1 MSAADVETLLADL
14 TEPQRQAATH
24 VDGPLL
30 IIAGAGSGKTRVLT
44 RRVAYLINQGIPP
57 PSILAITFTNKAA
70 GEMKHRVGHV
80 LGRPLH
86 DFGKLDQRWPTIC
99 TFHSL
104 CLRILRHYA
113 ARIGLPS
120 NFTIYDSADQ
130 TRVIKDALKML
141 DMSTTNFAP
150 ASVHG
155 AISNAKNQLLSAEA
169 YARQSNDFY
178 QRQIARIYTK
188 YQQLLNQ
195 NNALDFDDLLLR
207 TTDVYRQFPD
217 VLAELQERFQ
227 YVMIDEYQDTN
238 HAQYVLAHALAMK
251 HRNMCVV
258 GDPDQCLPAGT
269 PIQTRNGER
278 PIEQIAEGDAVNSA
292 IGWGKASSMNVSR
305 VMANPYTGKLVRI
318 RTRDGHELRATPNHL
333 CFAKLRVDSSLHYT
347 YLMWKRG
354 VGYRI
359 GTTRGVRTSKDG
371 ELCSG
376 LQVRANQEVADAIWI
391 LHASA
396 SAAECLFFEHFY
408 SVRYGIPTMVIFV
421 RGRRMEMTQDWI
433 DRLYRDVDTAGAAER
448 LMEDRFLDR
457 RYPHHRP
464 GGVTRSKGGVK
475 DAAWTGRH
483 VLFTVFG
490 GPRPYTVRPW
500 HEHRIQLVT
509 TDPHLR
515 ESAVGRFNVRDGA
528 RGTWRIETSRRDYDD
543 GVALAR
549 DVKSLHE
556 DMELISRARLTPDK
570 SFQFMPASHIHVGMI
585 VPVVVEGGIGE
596 SVVALVTWE
605 DYEGAVYDLSV
616 PETRNYVAGGIV
628 VHNSIYGW
636 RGADIQ
642 NILDFEKDYPD
653 ATVVRLEQNYRSTK
667 TILAIASKLIANNTQ
682 RKDKT
687 LWTDNADG
695 ERAMV
700 AICQDEYDEAQL
712 VARELQ
718 HLHDQDGHAWNEMA
732 IFYRMNALSR
742 VMEDALR
749 RANVPYQI
757 ARGVEFYNR
766 KEIKDVLAYL
776 RVVANP
782 FDEVSLTRIVNVP
795 TRGLGDQ
802 SIKQLQTFA
811 VGNGQTLWQ
820 ALERV
825 SEVTGVSARAANSAK
840 QFVELVNQWRD
851 LAGGNARTN
860 DIFAAK
866 KGPVQTV
873 MEEVFR
879 RSGMEAALRKAHA
892 GEEKGEGAIENVEQL
907 ISSAAEYDAGNPE
920 GTLDEYL
927 SMISLVSDTD
937 HLKDAGGAVT
947 LMTLHAAKG
956 LEFPVV
962 AMIGME
968 EGVLPHS
975 RSRGNPSELEE
986 ERRLCF
992 VGITRAQ
999 QRLIMTKAAY
1009 RTIRGLRERTVT
1021 SPFLSEMPPEA
1032 MEITD
1037 RTGMA
1042 YEFRSTPTENSGRRF
1057 QRGQLVRH
1065 PTFGLGRIADVNDM
1079 GPQTRAIVE
1088 FNAAG
1093 RKTLILEHARLEAVG

>member
-1 MSAADVETLLADL
+1 MPAIDVEKLLEDL
-14 TEPQRQAATH
+14 TPPQRQAATH

-30 IIAGAGSGKTRVLT
+30 IVAGAGSGKTRVIT
-44 RRVAYLINQGIPP
+44 RRVAYLVHQGIVPA
-57 PSILAITFTNKAA
+57 SILAITFTNKAA
-70 GEMKHRVGHV
+70 GEMKHRVGQV

-113 ARIGLPS
+113 DRIGLPA

-130 TRVIKDALKML
+130 TRLIKDALKLL
-141 DMSTTNFAP
+141 DMSSTNFAP

-155 AISNAKNQLLSAEA
+155 AISNAKNQLLSPDAYSRQA
-169 YARQSNDFY
+169 NDFYARQV
-178 QRQIARIYTK
+178 ARIYTK
-188 YQQLLNQ
+188 YQQLLTQ

-207 TTDVYRQFPD
+207 TTDVYRQHPD

-227 YVMIDEYQDTN
+227 YIMIDEYQDTN
-238 HAQYVLAHALAMK
+238 HAQYVLAHALALK

-258 GDPDQCLPAGT
+258 GDPDQCLPPGT
-269 PIQTRNGER
+269 PIRTPGGER
-278 PIEQIAEGDAVNSA
+278 PIEQIAAGDLVDSA
-292 IGWGKASSMNVSR
+292 IGWGKSSPMKVGR
-305 VMANPYTGKLVRI
+305 AMVNPYKGKLVRI
-318 RTRDGHELRATPNHL
+318 RTTDGDELLATPNHL
-333 CFAKLRVDSSLHYT
+333 CFARLRVEASLNYT
-347 YLMWKRG
+347 CLMWKRG
-354 VGYRI
+354 VGYCI
-359 GTTRGVRTSKDG
+359 GTTRGVRASKDG

-391 LHASA
+391 LHASE
-396 SAAECLFFEHFY
+396 SPAECRFYEHFY
-408 SVRYGIPTMVIFV
+408 SVSYGIPTMVFFV
-421 RGRRMEMTQDWI
+421 RGRRMEMTQDWV
-433 DRLYRDVDTAGAAER
+433 DRLYREVDTDAAAQR
-448 LMEDRFLDR
+448 LMEDRYLDR

-464 GGVTRSKGGVK
+464 GGVTRSSGGVK
-475 DAAWTGRH
+475 DAAWSRRH

-509 TDPHLR
+509 TDQALR
-515 ESAVGRFNVRDGA
+515 QSATGRFNVRDGA
-528 RGTWRIETSRRDYDD
+528 RGTWRIETSRKDYDD

-549 DVKSLHE
+549 EVKSLHE
-556 DMELISRARLTPDK
+556 DMELISRARLAPEK
-570 SFQFMPASHIHVGMI
+570 SFHFMPASHILPGMV
-585 VPVVVEGGIGE
+585 VPVDRDGRIDSCIVE
-596 SVVALVTWE
+596 SVSWE
-605 DYEGAVYDLSV
+605 DYEGPVYDLSI

-628 VHNSIYGW
+628 VHNSIYAW

-687 LWTDNADG
+687 LWTQNADG

-700 AICQDEYDEAQL
+700 AICQDEYDEARW
-712 VARELQ
+712 VTDELQ
-718 HLHDQDGHAWNEMA
+718 KLHEKGGHAWNEIA

-766 KEIKDVLAYL
+766 KEIKDVLAYS

-782 FDEVSLTRIVNVP
+782 NDEVSLARIVNVP

-811 VGNGQTLWQ
+811 VGNAISLWQ
-820 ALERV
+820 ALERAGEV
-825 SEVTGVSARAANSAK
+825 SGVSSRAVNSAR
-840 QFVELVNQWRD
+840 QFVELVNQWRE
-851 LAGGNARTN
+851 LAAGNARTN
-860 DIFAAK
+860 DIFSAK
-866 KGPVQTV
+866 KGPVQTI
-873 MEEVFR
+873 MEDVFR
-879 RSGMEAALRKAHA
+879 RSGMEASLKKAHA

-907 ISSAAEYDAGNPE
+907 ITSAAEYDGGNPE
-920 GTLDEYL
+920 GTLSEYL

-975 RSRGNPSELEE
+975 RARGSPAELEE

-1009 RTIRGLRERTVT
+1009 RTMRGLRERTVT
-1021 SPFLSEMPPEA
+1021 SPFLTEMPPEA
-1032 MEITD
+1032 MEVTD

-1042 YEFRSTPTENSGRRF
+1042 YEFNGPVPERSGRRF
-1057 QRGQLVRH
+1057 RRGQLVRH
-1065 PTFGLGRIADVNDM
+1065 PTFGIGRIADINDM